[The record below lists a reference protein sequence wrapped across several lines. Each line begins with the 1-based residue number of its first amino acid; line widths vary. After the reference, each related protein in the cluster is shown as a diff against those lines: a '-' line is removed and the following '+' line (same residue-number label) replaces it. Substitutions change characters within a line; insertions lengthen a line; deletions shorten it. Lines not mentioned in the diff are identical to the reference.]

1 MYDAIVIGGGPGGYV
16 CAISI
21 AKKGGKVCLIEKNGL
36 GGTCTQRGCIPTK
49 YLHSMADII
58 RKAKNAKKFGISA
71 DIELDY
77 EVLAKRMHVTV
88 SKLAKGIQML
98 LEKNSVEVIEGTG
111 KIKSKN
117 EVVVGEKSLQA
128 KNIVIASGSTYTG
141 IPNFEFDDFVLST
154 DAVFELTRLPE
165 SVIVVGGGYSGC
177 EFASILN
184 ALGSKVWLVEMEDR
198 LLPWQPE
205 IVGRTVE
212 KYMKLDGIKV
222 KTSSKVDKTADG
234 KISINDEIISPE
246 KMLVCS
252 GRRPNFSEDE
262 CKKIGI
268 DFDEKGIKVNEK
280 MQTSIP
286 NIYAIGDVTGMF
298 ELAHVSTKQGEIAA
312 NNISGIEDKM
322 EYSTIPF
329 CVFTYPEVAIVG
341 RCEGKEGEFP
351 LSSNAKA
358 SCLGE
363 NRGFV
368 KVFEKDGA
376 LSGAIIVAPHAS
388 EFLGEVTLA
397 VKMKVRCT
405 DIIDTIHAHPS
416 LPEAF
421 VDAVRDVQNDS
432 IHMPP
437 K

>member
-1 MYDAIVIGGGPGGYV
+1 MYDAVVIGGGPGGYV

-21 AKKGGKVCLIEKNGL
+21 ARSGGKVCIIEKNGL

-58 RKAKNAKKFGISA
+58 RKAQNAKKFGIKA
-71 DIELDY
+71 NIELDY
-77 EVLAKRMHVTV
+77 EVLAKRMHGTV
-88 SKLAKGIQML
+88 SKLAKGIEIL
-98 LEKNSVEVIEGTG
+98 LEKNEVEIVEGTG
-111 KIKSKN
+111 EIKTEN
-117 EVVVGEKSLQA
+117 EVVVGKRTISTKS
-128 KNIVIASGSTYTG
+128 IVIATGSSPTQ
-141 IPNFEFDDFVLST
+141 IPNLEFNDFVLST
-154 DAVFELTRLPE
+154 DTVFELKKLPE
-165 SVIVVGGGYSGC
+165 SIAVVGGGYSGC

-184 ALGSKVWLVEMEDR
+184 ALGCKVWLVEMEER
-198 LLPWQPE
+198 LLPGQPE
-205 IVGRTVE
+205 IVGKTVE

-222 KTSSKVDKTADG
+222 MTSSKINSSDEG
-234 KISINDEIISPE
+234 RISVNGEIISPE
-246 KMLVCS
+246 KILVCS
-252 GRRPNFSEDE
+252 GRKPNFNENE

-268 DFDEKGIKVNEK
+268 GFDKNGIKVNEM

-286 NIYAIGDVTGMF
+286 SIYAIGDVTGLF
-298 ELAHVSTKQGEIAA
+298 ELAHVSTKQAEIAA
-312 NNISGIEDKM
+312 NNILGKDDKM
-322 EYSTIPF
+322 DYSVIPF

-341 RCEGKEGEFP
+341 KCEGKEGEFP
-351 LSSNAKA
+351 LAANAKA

-363 NRGFV
+363 GRGFV

-376 LSGAIIVAPHAS
+376 LTGAIIVAPHAS

-397 VKMKVRCT
+397 VKMNLNCA

-421 VDAVRDVQNDS
+421 VDAVRDVQNNS
-432 IHMPP
+432 IHLPP